1 MHPVKLQ
8 ITVNEIKHSGGPMK
22 HRFSSTIV
30 ILGLLAGCSKNPSSV
45 ESNDYEKRL
54 GALEKEVDNLS
65 SKIEELSQSDS
76 LTGDSDIG
84 GSSTTLAESPETTV
98 QSASLGTRA
107 KPVPIGQTTDVGDG
121 WTVRVNSANFD
132 ATESILAENTFNDP
146 PAEGFVY
153 VVVNVSVGYTGPD
166 AKANT
171 GVNFS
176 GVGSSNVQY
185 TTYDSFVVI
194 SDSYS
199 TYVDVFAGGET
210 TGNFALTVKES
221 DVESLLIYASPFL
234 SFQSDEVFFAL
245 R

>member
-1 MHPVKLQ
+1 L
-8 ITVNEIKHSGGPMK
+8 
-22 HRFSSTIV
+22 
-30 ILGLLAGCSKNPSSV
+30 
-45 ESNDYEKRL
+45 D
-54 GALEKEVDNLS
+54 ALEKAFDDLTLKVG
-65 SKIEELSQSDS
+65 ELSDLKSSTSDS
-76 LTGDSDIG
+76 VAIESN
-84 GSSTTLAESPETTV
+84 TTVAESPDTTA
-98 QSASLGTRA
+98 QSASFGTRSI
-107 KPVPIGQTTDVGDG
+107 PVPIGQIADVGDG
-121 WTVRVNSANFD
+121 WTVRVNIVNFD
-132 ATESILAENTFNDP
+132 ATDLILRENPFNDP

-153 VVVNVSVGYTGPD
+153 VVVNVSVGYAGPD

-185 TTYDSFVVI
+185 TTYDSLVVVP
-194 SDSYS
+194 DSYS
-199 TYVDVFAGGET
+199 TYVDIFAGGET